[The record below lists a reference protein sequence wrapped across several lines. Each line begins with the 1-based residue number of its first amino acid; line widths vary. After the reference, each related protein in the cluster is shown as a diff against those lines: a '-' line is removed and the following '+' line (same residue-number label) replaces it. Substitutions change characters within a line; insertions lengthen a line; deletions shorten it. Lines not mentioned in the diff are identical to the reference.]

1 MMRHEKKTSVGT
13 GTKTSRGTNMGTSMN
28 HLKWTALR
36 AGMAAIVMTVC
47 STAAA
52 QGYPN
57 RPIRIVV
64 PYPAGGAT
72 DQMARIIQQPLSEI
86 LGQPI
91 IIDNKAGAGG
101 AIGTDAV
108 AKAAPDG
115 YTLTFGNAGPN
126 SMGPA
131 IKKTPYDPFK
141 DLAPISFVANVPL
154 FLAVHPS
161 MPAGN
166 VKELIDLVKANPGK
180 YNFGSVGIA
189 SASHLIGEYFNF
201 VTGLKML
208 HVPYKGGAPAMLGF
222 IGGEVQVMF
231 MTGLDGLQHARAGK
245 LKVLAIATEKPTE
258 LAPGVPVVADTVPGF
273 NGAVWFGLLAP
284 AGTPP
289 EVIARLH
296 DAVVKTVARPNV
308 KKALGDLS
316 ADAVANTPPEFAR
329 VIAAELAQW
338 TRVVKDSGAKFE

>member
-1 MMRHEKKTSVGT
+1 MSFFHAITRCAAT
-13 GTKTSRGTNMGTSMN
+13 GF
-28 HLKWTALR
+28 
-36 AGMAAIVMTVC
+36 
-47 STAAA
+47 TAALMMVMASAALA
-52 QGYPN
+52 QTYPN

-72 DQMARIIQQPLSEI
+72 DQMARIISGPLSEL
-86 LGQPI
+86 LGQPVI
-91 IIDNKAGAGG
+91 IENKAGAGG

-131 IKKTPYDPFK
+131 IRKAPYDPIK

-161 MPAGN
+161 LPVNN
-166 VKELIDLVKANPGK
+166 VKELIELVKANPGK

-201 VTGLKML
+201 VTGLKMV

-289 EVIARLH
+289 EVMARLH

-308 KKALGDLS
+308 KKAFGDLS

-338 TRVVKDSGAKFE
+338 SRVVKESGAQID

>member
-1 MMRHEKKTSVGT
+1 MTR
-13 GTKTSRGTNMGTSMN
+13 
-28 HLKWTALR
+28 LQITALR
-36 AGMAAIVMTVC
+36 LLALATGLFLYGV
-47 STAAA
+47 AAA

-72 DQMARIIQQPLSEI
+72 DQMARIIQQPLSEL
-86 LGQPI
+86 LGQPV
-91 IIDNKAGAGG
+91 IIDNRAGAGG
-101 AIGTDAV
+101 IIGTDAV

-115 YTLTFGNAGPN
+115 YTLTFGNSGPN

-131 IKKTPYDPFK
+131 IKRGPYDPIK
-141 DLAPISFVANVPL
+141 DFAPVSLVANVPL

-161 MPAGN
+161 MVVNN
-166 VKELIDLVKANPGK
+166 VKELLDLVKASPGK

-231 MTGLDGLQHARAGK
+231 MTGLDGLPHARAGR
-245 LKVLAIATEKPTE
+245 LKVLAIATDKATD
-258 LAPGVPVVADTVPGF
+258 LAPGVPAVADNVPGF
-273 NGAVWFGLLAP
+273 NGTVWFGLLAP

-289 EVIARLH
+289 DVVNKVQ
-296 DAVVKTVARPNV
+296 DAVAKSVMRPNV
-308 KKALGDLS
+308 KKAFGDLS
-316 ADAVANTPPEFAR
+316 AEAVSNTPEQFAR
-329 VIAAELAQW
+329 IIAAELAQW
-338 TRVVKDSGAKFE
+338 TRVVKESGAKFE

>member
-1 MMRHEKKTSVGT
+1 MIKQT
-13 GTKTSRGTNMGTSMN
+13 GRVVRI
-28 HLKWTALR
+28 WTALLAWTL
-36 AGMAAIVMTVC
+36 AGAAL
-47 STAAA
+47 A
-52 QGYPN
+52 QAFPN
-57 RPIRIVV
+57 RPIRVVV

-91 IIDNKAGAGG
+91 IIENKAGAAG

-115 YTLTFGNAGPN
+115 YTLAFGNAGPN

-131 IKKTPYDPFK
+131 IKKTPYDPVR

-154 FLAVHPS
+154 FLAVHPTL
-161 MPAGN
+161 PAN
-166 VKELIDLVKANPGK
+166 SVKELIELVRANPGK
-180 YNFGSVGIA
+180 YNYGSTGIA

-201 VTGLKML
+201 VTGLKMV

-222 IGGEVQVMF
+222 IGGEVQMMF

-258 LAPGVPVVADTVPGF
+258 LAPGVATVAETVPNF
-273 NGAVWFGLLAP
+273 NGSVWFGLLAP
-284 AGTPP
+284 AGTPA
-289 EVIARLH
+289 EVIARLQ
-296 DAVVKTVARPNV
+296 DAIARSVTRPNV

-316 ADAVANTPPEFAR
+316 ADAVANTPEQFSR

-338 TRVVKDSGAKFE
+338 TRVVRESGAKFE

>member
-1 MMRHEKKTSVGT
+1 MSFFHAITRCAAT
-13 GTKTSRGTNMGTSMN
+13 GF
-28 HLKWTALR
+28 
-36 AGMAAIVMTVC
+36 
-47 STAAA
+47 TAALMMVMASAALA
-52 QGYPN
+52 QTYPN

-72 DQMARIIQQPLSEI
+72 DQMARIISGPLSEL
-86 LGQPI
+86 LGQPVI
-91 IIDNKAGAGG
+91 IENKAGAGG

-131 IKKTPYDPFK
+131 IRKAPYDPIK

-161 MPAGN
+161 LPVNN
-166 VKELIDLVKANPGK
+166 VKELIELVKANPGK

-201 VTGLKML
+201 VTGLKMV

-245 LKVLAIATEKPTE
+245 LKVLAIATEKPAE

-296 DAVVKTVARPNV
+296 DAVAKTVARPNV
-308 KKALGDLS
+308 KKAFGDLS

-338 TRVVKDSGAKFE
+338 TRVVKESGAKFE

>member
-1 MMRHEKKTSVGT
+1 MSKQAGRVMRLWVA
-13 GTKTSRGTNMGTSMN
+13 
-28 HLKWTALR
+28 LLAWTL
-36 AGMAAIVMTVC
+36 AGAVL
-47 STAAA
+47 A
-52 QGYPN
+52 QAFPN

-91 IIDNKAGAGG
+91 IIENKAGAAG

-115 YTLTFGNAGPN
+115 YTLAFGNAGPN

-131 IKKTPYDPFK
+131 IKKTPYDPIR

-154 FLAVHPS
+154 FLAVHPTLPVGS
-161 MPAGN
+161 
-166 VKELIDLVKANPGK
+166 VKELIDLVRANPGK
-180 YNFGSVGIA
+180 YNYGSVGIA

-201 VTGLKML
+201 VTGQKMI

-231 MTGLDGLQHARAGK
+231 MTGLDGLPHARAGK
-245 LKVLAIATEKPTE
+245 LKLLAIATEKPTE
-258 LAPGVPVVADTVPGF
+258 LAPGVATVAETVPNF
-273 NGAVWFGLLAP
+273 NGSVWFGLLAP

-289 EVIARLH
+289 EVIARLQ
-296 DAVVKTVARPNV
+296 DAVARSVTRPNV
-308 KKALGDLS
+308 KKAFGDLS
-316 ADAVANTPPEFAR
+316 ADPVANTPDQFAR
-329 VIAAELAQW
+329 IIAAELAQW
-338 TRVVKDSGAKFE
+338 ARVVRESGAKFE

>member
-1 MMRHEKKTSVGT
+1 MQAALMFALV
-13 GTKTSRGTNMGTSMN
+13 RGC
-28 HLKWTALR
+28 
-36 AGMAAIVMTVC
+36 AAIVLYSMLG
-47 STAAA
+47 TALA

-91 IIDNKAGAGG
+91 IIENKAGAGG

-115 YTLTFGNAGPN
+115 YTLAFGNAGPN

-131 IKKTPYDPFK
+131 IKKTPYDPIR
-141 DLAPISFVANVPL
+141 DLSPISFVANVPL

-161 MPAGN
+161 LPVNN
-166 VKELIDLVKANPGK
+166 VRELLDLARANPGK
-180 YNFGSVGIA
+180 YNYGSTGIA

-201 VTGLKML
+201 IAGLKMI

-231 MTGLDGLQHARAGK
+231 MTGLDGLPHARAGK
-245 LKVLAIATEKPTE
+245 LKVLAIATEKPTD
-258 LAPGVPVVADTVPGF
+258 LAPGVPTVADSVPGF
-273 NGAVWFGLLAP
+273 NGSVWFGLLAP
-284 AGTPP
+284 GGTAP
-289 EVIARLH
+289 EVVARLQE
-296 DAVVKTVARPNV
+296 AVARAVLRPNLRR
-308 KKALGDLS
+308 AFADLS
-316 ADAVANTPPEFAR
+316 ADPVANTPEQFAR
-329 VIAAELAQW
+329 VIAGELAQW
-338 TRVVKDSGAKFE
+338 TRVVKESGAKFE

>member
-1 MMRHEKKTSVGT
+1 MSFFHAITRCAAT
-13 GTKTSRGTNMGTSMN
+13 GF
-28 HLKWTALR
+28 
-36 AGMAAIVMTVC
+36 
-47 STAAA
+47 TAALMMVMASAALA
-52 QGYPN
+52 QTYPN

-72 DQMARIIQQPLSEI
+72 DQMARIISGPLSEL
-86 LGQPI
+86 LGQPVI
-91 IIDNKAGAGG
+91 IENKAGAGG

-131 IKKTPYDPFK
+131 IRKAPYDPIK

-161 MPAGN
+161 LPVNN
-166 VKELIDLVKANPGK
+166 VKELIELVKANPGK

-201 VTGLKML
+201 VTGLKMV

-289 EVIARLH
+289 EVMARLH

-308 KKALGDLS
+308 KKAFGDLS
-316 ADAVANTPPEFAR
+316 ADAVANSPPEFAR

-338 TRVVKDSGAKFE
+338 SRVVKESGAKFE

>member
-1 MMRHEKKTSVGT
+1 MIKQT
-13 GTKTSRGTNMGTSMN
+13 GRVVRI
-28 HLKWTALR
+28 WTALLAWTL
-36 AGMAAIVMTVC
+36 AGAAL
-47 STAAA
+47 A
-52 QGYPN
+52 QAFPN

-91 IIDNKAGAGG
+91 IIENKAGAAG

-115 YTLTFGNAGPN
+115 YTLAFGNAGPN

-131 IKKTPYDPFK
+131 IKKAPYDPVR

-154 FLAVHPS
+154 FLAVHPTL
-161 MPAGN
+161 PAN
-166 VKELIDLVKANPGK
+166 SVKELIDLVRANPGK
-180 YNFGSVGIA
+180 YNYGSVGIA

-201 VTGLKML
+201 VTGLKMV

-258 LAPGVPVVADTVPGF
+258 LAPGVATVAETVPNF
-273 NGAVWFGLLAP
+273 NGSVWFGLLAP
-284 AGTPP
+284 AGTPA
-289 EVIARLH
+289 EVIARLQ
-296 DAVVKTVARPNV
+296 DAIARSVTRPNV

-316 ADAVANTPPEFAR
+316 ADALANTPEQFAR

-338 TRVVKDSGAKFE
+338 TRLVRESGAKFE

>member
-1 MMRHEKKTSVGT
+1 MIRQTGSVAC
-13 GTKTSRGTNMGTSMN
+13 
-28 HLKWTALR
+28 LWAALLGGML
-36 AGMAAIVMTVC
+36 AGSAL
-47 STAAA
+47 A
-52 QGYPN
+52 QTFPN
-57 RPIRIVV
+57 RSIRIVV

-91 IIDNKAGAGG
+91 IIENKAGAAG

-115 YTLTFGNAGPN
+115 YTLAFGNAGPN

-131 IKKTPYDPFK
+131 IKKAPYDPVR

-154 FLAVHPS
+154 FLAVHPA
-161 MPAGN
+161 MPVGS
-166 VKELIDLVKANPGK
+166 VKELIDLVRANPGK
-180 YNFGSVGIA
+180 YNYGSVGIA

-201 VTGLKML
+201 VTGLKMV

-258 LAPGVPVVADTVPGF
+258 MAPGVATVAETVPNF
-273 NGAVWFGLLAP
+273 NGSVWFGLLAP
-284 AGTPP
+284 AGTPV
-289 EVIARLH
+289 EVIARLQ
-296 DAVVKTVARPNV
+296 DAIARSVTRPNV

-316 ADAVANTPPEFAR
+316 ADAVANTPEQFAR

-338 TRVVKDSGAKFE
+338 TRVVRESGAKFE

>member
-1 MMRHEKKTSVGT
+1 MIKQT
-13 GTKTSRGTNMGTSMN
+13 GRVVRI
-28 HLKWTALR
+28 WTALLAWTL
-36 AGMAAIVMTVC
+36 AGAAL
-47 STAAA
+47 A
-52 QGYPN
+52 QAFPN
-57 RPIRIVV
+57 RPIRVVV

-72 DQMARIIQQPLSEI
+72 DQMARIIQQPLTEI

-91 IIDNKAGAGG
+91 IIENKAGAAG

-115 YTLTFGNAGPN
+115 YTLAFGNAGPN

-131 IKKTPYDPFK
+131 IKKTPYDPVR

-154 FLAVHPS
+154 FLAVHPTL
-161 MPAGN
+161 PAN
-166 VKELIDLVKANPGK
+166 SVKELIELVRANPGK
-180 YNFGSVGIA
+180 YNYGSTGIA

-201 VTGLKML
+201 VTGLKMV

-222 IGGEVQVMF
+222 IGGEVQMMF

-258 LAPGVPVVADTVPGF
+258 LAPGVATVAETVPNF
-273 NGAVWFGLLAP
+273 NGSVWFGLLAP
-284 AGTPP
+284 AGTPA
-289 EVIARLH
+289 EVIARLQ
-296 DAVVKTVARPNV
+296 DAIARSVTRPNV

-316 ADAVANTPPEFAR
+316 ADAVANTPEQFSR

-338 TRVVKDSGAKFE
+338 TRVVRESGAKFE

>member
-1 MMRHEKKTSVGT
+1 MSGNGREQ
-13 GTKTSRGTNMGTSMN
+13 MN
-28 HLKWTALR
+28 RLGIGGWRAALG
-36 AGMAAIVMTVC
+36 ALAAMLC
-47 STAAA
+47 SAVLA

-86 LGQPI
+86 LGQPV

-101 AIGTDAV
+101 IIGTDAV

-115 YTLTFGNAGPN
+115 YTLTFGNSGPN

-131 IKKTPYDPFK
+131 IKKAPYDPIK
-141 DLAPISFVANVPL
+141 DFAPVSLVGNVPL
-154 FLAVHPS
+154 FLAVLPS
-161 MPAGN
+161 MPVNN
-166 VKELIDLVKANPGK
+166 VKELLDLVKANPGK

-231 MTGLDGLQHARAGK
+231 MTGLDGLPHARAGK
-245 LKVLAIATEKPTE
+245 LKVLAIATDKPTE
-258 LAPGVPVVADTVPGF
+258 LAPGVPVVADVVSGF
-273 NGAVWFGLLAP
+273 NGTVWFGLLAP
-284 AGTPP
+284 AGTAP
-289 EVIARLH
+289 EVIARLN
-296 DAVVKTVARPNV
+296 DAVVKSVLRPNV
-308 KKALGDLS
+308 KKAFGDLS
-316 ADAVANTPPEFAR
+316 ADAVSNTPDQFAR
-329 VIAAELAQW
+329 IIAAELAQW
-338 TRVVKDSGAKFE
+338 TRVVKESGAKFE

>member
-1 MMRHEKKTSVGT
+1 MTMR
-13 GTKTSRGTNMGTSMN
+13 MGRIVR
-28 HLKWTALR
+28 LCTAVLACTL
-36 AGMAAIVMTVC
+36 AGAALGQ
-47 STAAA
+47 AF
-52 QGYPN
+52 PN

-91 IIDNKAGAGG
+91 IIENKAGAAG

-115 YTLTFGNAGPN
+115 YTLAFGNAGPN

-131 IKKTPYDPFK
+131 IKKAPYDPVK

-154 FLAVHPS
+154 FLAVHPT
-161 MPAGN
+161 MPVGS
-166 VKELIDLVKANPGK
+166 VKELIDLVRANPGK
-180 YNFGSVGIA
+180 YNYGSVGIA

-201 VTGLKML
+201 VTGLKMV

-258 LAPGVPVVADTVPGF
+258 LAPGVATVAETVPNF
-273 NGAVWFGLLAP
+273 NGSVWFGLLAP
-284 AGTPP
+284 AGTPV
-289 EVIARLH
+289 EVIARLQ
-296 DAVVKTVARPNV
+296 DAVARSVTRPNV
-308 KKALGDLS
+308 KRALGDLS
-316 ADAVANTPPEFAR
+316 ADAVANTPDQFAR

-338 TRVVKDSGAKFE
+338 TRVVRESGAKFE

>member
-1 MMRHEKKTSVGT
+1 MKC
-13 GTKTSRGTNMGTSMN
+13 SRLLIGRAAVA
-28 HLKWTALR
+28 AL
-36 AGMAAIVMTVC
+36 ALTFSAATL
-47 STAAA
+47 A
-52 QGYPN
+52 QAYPN

-115 YTLTFGNAGPN
+115 YTLDFGNAGPN

-131 IKKTPYDPFK
+131 IKKTPYDPIK
-141 DLAPISFVANVPL
+141 DLAPVSFVANVPL

-161 MPAGN
+161 MPVN
-166 VKELIDLVKANPGK
+166 SVKELIELVKANPGK
-180 YNFGSVGIA
+180 YNFGSVGIS

-201 VTGLKML
+201 QTGLKMT
-208 HVPYKGGAPAMLGF
+208 HIPYKGGAPAMLGF

-245 LKVLAIATEKPTE
+245 LKVLAIATEKPTD
-258 LAPGVPVVADTVPGF
+258 LAPGVATVAETVPGF
-273 NGAVWFGLLAP
+273 DGSVWFGLLAP

-289 EVIARLH
+289 DIIAKVR
-296 DAVVKTVARPNV
+296 DAVAQAVTRPNV
-308 KKALGDLS
+308 KKAFGDLS
-316 ADAVANTPPEFAR
+316 ADPVANTPAEFSR

-338 TRVVKDSGAKFE
+338 QRVVKESGAKFE

>member
-1 MMRHEKKTSVGT
+1 MKIPKRLISRIVVAGLTMTLT
-13 GTKTSRGTNMGTSMN
+13 GAV
-28 HLKWTALR
+28 L
-36 AGMAAIVMTVC
+36 
-47 STAAA
+47 A
-52 QGYPN
+52 QAYPN

-115 YTLTFGNAGPN
+115 YTLDFGNAGPN

-131 IKKTPYDPFK
+131 IKKTPYDPIK
-141 DLAPISFVANVPL
+141 DLAPVSFVANVPL

-161 MPAGN
+161 MPVN
-166 VKELIDLVKANPGK
+166 SVKELIDLVRANPGK

-201 VTGLKML
+201 QTGLKMT
-208 HVPYKGGAPAMLGF
+208 HIPYKGGAPAMLGF

-245 LKVLAIATEKPTE
+245 LKVLAIATEKPTD
-258 LAPGVPVVADTVPGF
+258 LAPGVPTVAETVPGF

-289 EVIARLH
+289 DIVARVRDAIAQ
-296 DAVVKTVARPNV
+296 AVTRPNV
-308 KKALGDLS
+308 RKAFGDLS
-316 ADAVANTPPEFAR
+316 ADPVSNTPAEFAR

-338 TRVVKDSGAKFE
+338 TRVVKESGAKFE

>member
-1 MMRHEKKTSVGT
+1 MTKRHA
-13 GTKTSRGTNMGTSMN
+13 NMIRSQPLN
-28 HLKWTALR
+28 NSALLP
-36 AGMAAIVMTVC
+36 
-47 STAAA
+47 AAA
-52 QGYPN
+52 CIAALGLMLTGATLAQSFPN

-86 LGQPI
+86 LGQPV

-101 AIGTDAV
+101 IIGTDAV

-115 YTLTFGNAGPN
+115 YTLTFGNSGPN

-131 IKKTPYDPFK
+131 IKRGPYDPVK
-141 DLAPISFVANVPL
+141 DFAPISIVGSVPL

-161 MPAGN
+161 MPVN
-166 VKELIDLVKANPGK
+166 SVKELLDLVKANPGK

-231 MTGLDGLQHARAGK
+231 MTGLDGLPHARAGK
-245 LKVLAIATEKPTE
+245 LKVLAIATAATAATDKPTD
-258 LAPGVPVVADTVPGF
+258 LAPGVPVIADTVPGF
-273 NGAVWFGLLAP
+273 SGTVWFGLLAP
-284 AGTPP
+284 AGTAPD
-289 EVIARLH
+289 VINKLQ
-296 DAVVKTVARPNV
+296 DAVAKSVMRPNV
-308 KKALGDLS
+308 KKAFGDLS
-316 ADAVANTPPEFAR
+316 ADAVSNTPEQFAR
-329 VIAAELAQW
+329 IIAAELAQW
-338 TRVVKDSGAKFE
+338 TRVVKESGAKFE